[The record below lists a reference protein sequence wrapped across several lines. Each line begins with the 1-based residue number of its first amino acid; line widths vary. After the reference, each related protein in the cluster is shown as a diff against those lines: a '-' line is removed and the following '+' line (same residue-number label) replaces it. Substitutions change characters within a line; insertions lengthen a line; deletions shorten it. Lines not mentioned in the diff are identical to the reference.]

1 MNNKDLDYIL
11 ESIDLSSQPPLEE
24 PARQYYFLKK
34 CRMFVAEEEKKLGR
48 KLTACVTTFGCQM
61 NARDSEK
68 LSGILEQAGYLL
80 TDREEAD
87 FDIYNTC
94 TVRDNADQRVYGRL
108 GHLNSL
114 KKKNPHM
121 KIALCGCMMQELGTI
136 EKIKKSYRFVDL
148 IFGTHN
154 IYKFAELLACIW
166 EQQGMVV
173 DIWQETERIVEDLP
187 VERKYPFKSG
197 INIMFGCNNFCS
209 YCIVPYVRGR
219 ERSRS
224 PKDIIKE
231 IESLVADGV
240 VEIMLLGQN
249 VNSYGKNLE
258 EPMSFAGLLQEVEK
272 IDGLRRIRFM
282 TSHPKDLSDE
292 LIRVMAASTKICRHL
307 HLPLQSGSTRILQAM
322 NRRYTK
328 EQYLELV
335 DKIRGAMPDIA
346 LTTDI
351 IVGFPGETPED
362 VEETIDVI
370 KKVRFD
376 NAFTFIYSKRT
387 GTPAAAMEN
396 QVSEEVIKTGFDKV
410 LKTVQETAREQVK
423 QLSGLTLEALVEEQ
437 NEQDPSLVTGRLSN
451 NTLVHF
457 PGDASLIGNL
467 VPVYLKEYKG
477 FYFLGERAGG
487 EGECQKA

>member
-1 MNNKDLDYIL
+1 MNTKEIEELL
-11 ESIDLSSQPPLEE
+11 GRIDLEGEAPADE
-24 PARQYYFLKK
+24 PQRQYYFLKK
-34 CRMFVAEEEKKLGR
+34 CRSYVKAEEEKLGR
-48 KLTACVTTFGCQM
+48 PLTACVTTFGCQM

-68 LSGILEQAGYLL
+68 LSGILELAGYTL
-80 TDREEAD
+80 TEEEDCD
-87 FDIYNTC
+87 FNIYNTC

-108 GHLNSL
+108 GYINSL
-114 KKKNPHM
+114 KKKRPGM
-121 KIALCGCMMQELGTI
+121 KVALCGCMMQENGTI
-136 EKIKKSYRFVDL
+136 EKIRKSYRFVNL

-154 IYKFAELLACIW
+154 LYKFAELLCASF
-166 EQQGMVV
+166 EQDGMIV
-173 DIWQETERIVEDLP
+173 DIWEGTDRIVEDLP

-219 ERSRS
+219 ERSRN
-224 PKDIIKE
+224 PRDILRE
-231 IESLVADGV
+231 IERLASEGV

-258 EPMSFAGLLQEVEK
+258 EPMSFAQLLCEVEK
-272 IDGLRRIRFM
+272 IEGIQRIRFM
-282 TSHPKDLSDE
+282 TSHPKDLSEE
-292 LIRVMAASTKICRHL
+292 LISVMAQSKKICRHL
-307 HLPLQSGSTRILQAM
+307 HLPLQSGSSRILKAM
-322 NRRYTK
+322 NRHYTK

-335 DKIRGAMPDIA
+335 ERIRKAIPDIA

-362 VEETIDVI
+362 VDETIDVI

-396 QVSEEVIKTGFDKV
+396 QVPEETVKEGFDRV
-410 LKTVQETAREQVK
+410 LKTVQDTAREQVSRLAGK
-423 QLSGLTLEALVEEQ
+423 TLEALVEDV
-437 NEQDPSLVTGRLSN
+437 NAQDPSLVTGRLSN

-457 PGDASLIGNL
+457 PGDASMIGQIL
-467 VPVYLKEYKG
+467 PVYLKENRG
-477 FYFLGERAGG
+477 FYYLGERV
-487 EGECQKA
+487 